1 MVGYNHGAR
10 VVTAAALIMAGVFIG
25 FVFSGDP
32 MIASIGFVLAVGV
45 LLDAFVVRMTLI
57 PALMYLLGEKAWWLP
72 AWLDRLLPDLDV
84 EGTKLEARAHQEEAA
99 PAVAAAQAPTP
110 AVPAEE
116 PASAP
121 ERPVSPT
128 QVVAVESTRALAQ
141 AAVVAADQAL
151 AAADEAQVEAQRAA
165 RAAREALKALSEQQ
179 KEQ

>member
-1 MVGYNHGAR
+1 
-10 VVTAAALIMAGVFIG
+10 
-25 FVFSGDP
+25 
-32 MIASIGFVLAVGV
+32 
-45 LLDAFVVRMTLI
+45 MTLI

-84 EGTKLEARAHQEEAA
+84 EGTKLEARTQEEEAA
-99 PAVAAAQAPTP
+99 PAPTEARTSAPVEDARHEVMAPAPTQQ
-110 AVPAEE
+110 

-141 AAVVAADQAL
+141 AAVIAADQAL
-151 AAADEAQVEAQRAA
+151 AAEDEAQVEAQRAA